1 MKKIFKILL
10 IINILITAVYAED
23 KHDHDNHNHSEEGFY
38 SHLDVVIFADTM
50 RKVDKDG
57 KYNEIYSHSHMEL
70 GKNFDGG
77 WSINSNIKLEGGPDG
92 DSHVHGGYI
101 APAGEDHGI
110 NDHMLVLEELKLDYD
125 SKKFSAYLG
134 KFNPVVGFNYHNFP
148 GMYGYQ
154 AVEEYGIKEKI
165 GFGGSIKH
173 YAGSLGT
180 HDLNLSTF
188 YADTGPLSDSLFFS
202 RGHNSKEDS
211 GVANTEDFSSY
222 SVSLGGS
229 LPYSFQNNSFV
240 KEISYRLG
248 FAEQA
253 AGINDATDNTRYSA
267 SIMHEHEISDD
278 LGSKIIFERMQI
290 DNKAA
295 EAAHDRSYTT
305 GGLELNYQKWNIG
318 SSYTYID
325 NDADEA
331 DESFNGNIFQGSIGY
346 DLSSNVNL
354 NFGFKNQDTDNKK
367 TERIGTALKI
377 SY

>member
-1 MKKIFKILL
+1 
-10 IINILITAVYAED
+10 
-23 KHDHDNHNHSEEGFY
+23 
-38 SHLDVVIFADTM
+38 
-50 RKVDKDG
+50 
-57 KYNEIYSHSHMEL
+57 
-70 GKNFDGG
+70 
-77 WSINSNIKLEGGPDG
+77 
-92 DSHVHGGYI
+92 
-101 APAGEDHGI
+101 
-110 NDHMLVLEELKLDYD
+110 
-125 SKKFSAYLG
+125 
-134 KFNPVVGFNYHNFP
+134 
-148 GMYGYQ
+148 MYGYQ

-173 YAGSLGT
+173 YAGPLGT
-180 HDLNLSTF
+180 HDLNFSTF

-290 DNKAA
+290 DNKAG

-346 DLSSNVNL
+346 DLSSNVSL
-354 NFGFKNQDTDNKK
+354 NFGFKNQDKDNKT